1 MKNIKSTL
9 NTILIVLIL
18 CSNVFSEIHAQVTIG
33 STTKP
38 KGGALLDLTE
48 GDTTS
53 KGLGLPRVK
62 LKALKATN
70 NDLRTTIDGVSTS
83 LGDPWDLN
91 AHIGLLI
98 YNAEEDDPN
107 CPNTDIGI
115 HVWNGNEWESLQ
127 GKTMVDHTNFVEYG
141 DGTGLLTDFE
151 GNTYTTKKWGD
162 KHWMTQNLRSIR
174 GADGEYIG
182 CTEGLYINPASFNNG
197 YTRIKVQSSIPDG
210 VVADYT
216 DASIA
221 TSNQT
226 YEEYATEFGLLYNW
240 TQANKA
246 CPKGWHLSTY
256 AEWTDLIIAMGD
268 GSKLAHEMKKNN
280 NTLYRAADLS
290 IGYTWGAT
298 GVTENGFNATPSG
311 SIDPLVNKKGA
322 CYFSTSANWWIS
334 YSSQYYAEID
344 YDNPELIIKSP
355 GTYHNAILSVRCVK
369 D

>member
-9 NTILIVLIL
+9 YTALIIIF
-18 CSNVFSEIHAQVTIG
+18 CFNIFSNLNAQVTIG
-33 STTKP
+33 STSIP
-38 KGGALLDLTE
+38 KVGALLDLTE

-62 LKALKATN
+62 LKSLKATN
-70 NDLRTTIDGVSTS
+70 SDLRTTIDGVSTS
-83 LGDPWDLN
+83 QGDPWDLN

-98 YNAEEDDPN
+98 YNVEKDDTN

-115 HVWNGNEWESLQ
+115 HVWNGSEWEPLQ
-127 GKTMVDHTNFVEYG
+127 GEVMIDQTNFVENG

-151 GNTYTTKKWGD
+151 GNTYTTKKWGG

-182 CTEGLYINPASFNNG
+182 CTEGLNINPASFNNG
-197 YTRIKVQSSIPDG
+197 YTRIKVQSSIPEG
-210 VVADYT
+210 MVADYINAGT
-216 DASIA
+216 L

-256 AEWTDLIIAMGD
+256 AEWTDLITAMGN
-268 GSKLAHEMKKNN
+268 GNKLAHEMKKNN
-280 NTLYRAADLS
+280 NTFYKAADLS
-290 IGYTWGAT
+290 VSYRWGAT

-311 SIDPLVNKKGA
+311 SIDPLSNKKGA
-322 CYFSTSANWWIS
+322 CYFSTSVNWWIANPN
-334 YSSQYYAEID
+334 QYFAEID
-344 YDNPELIIKSP
+344 YDNPELIIRST
-355 GTYHNAILSVRCVK
+355 GTYYNAILSVRCVK